1 VEIRHVGNLAWIST
15 ALGAVL
21 LALYG
26 TMFLKPDAALKAWGR
41 FPRSVRAAWVL
52 TSIDLIWAGALL
64 YDTPLGPVESYKPAL
79 FALVPI
85 AIVLLVRFVD
95 ELLAARALGGLLI
108 LIPAPILDAARWHPS
123 PWRLF
128 IIVLCYI
135 MVIKGVVLVLAPYV
149 VRKGLVV
156 WSSGS
161 SPRSRM
167 RIALAIGMVVAVALI
182 GLGLT
187 VYRVS

>member
-1 VEIRHVGNLAWIST
+1 MGNLAWIST
-15 ALGAVL
+15 ALGGVL

-26 TMFLKPDAALKAWGR
+26 TMCLKPDAALKAWGR

-52 TSIDLIWAGALL
+52 TSIDLIWAGKLL
-64 YDTPLGPVESYKPAL
+64 YDTPLGPVESYKMAL

-95 ELLAARALGGLLI
+95 ELLAVRALGGLLI
-108 LIPAPILDAARWHPS
+108 LVPAPILDAARWHPS

-149 VRKGLVV
+149 VRKGLTM
-156 WSSGS
+156 WSSGPS
-161 SPRSRM
+161 SRM
-167 RIALAIGMVVAVALI
+167 RIALAIGMVMAVALI

-187 VYRVS
+187 VYRVA